1 MTMLY
6 EDGDYDLSDHMGG
19 MMLGGVGTTVS
30 AKHNPY
36 IEFQRQNTKTFK
48 PTKTKTASERRSEA
62 YKKWLKSK
70 AYRDWILSLEGKA
83 KKEKKTK
90 APKEPKPR
98 KARTVP
104 ARTAL
109 NARRYDVH
117 DVRKRLFSK
126 SAKHPLSAYTAE
138 EQDKL
143 NADLVA
149 LGSGAH
155 MGRRHGRKQVHQCPH
170 CGGAWYDSVLD
181 TIKTVAPYVA
191 PLLL

>member
-19 MMLGGVGTTVS
+19 MMLGGVGSVTG

-36 IEFQRQNTKTFK
+36 IEFQKIVKAKGKSFPSK
-48 PTKTKTASERRSEA
+48 EARSEA
-62 YKKWLKSK
+62 YRKWLNSA
-70 AYRDWILSLEGKA
+70 AYKRWAGKPAKA
-83 KKEKKTK
+83 KKAKAPK

-104 ARTAL
+104 PKAAL
-109 NARRYDVH
+109 NPRRYDVH

-126 SAKHPLSAYTAE
+126 SAKHPLSAYTVE
-138 EQDKL
+138 EQNKL
-143 NADLVA
+143 NDDLVA